1 MQFFA
6 DTPILTAAYRHVL
19 QLLQPVKHYAYHNIG
34 HTLDVFRRSRQLAEQ
49 EWISKTEQVPLLLAA
64 LFHDTGFIESY
75 SKNEVIGMRLA
86 RDWLTTQ
93 NYPES
98 SICEVERLI
107 EVTIPFTPAQT
118 ILEKIIQDADLDNF
132 GRDDCFS
139 KMYRVE
145 EELKEM
151 TSLDTR
157 TMYDIFRSLHAY
169 NFQTSTA
176 QRDRQPKRL
185 SNREKFENLYATKFA
200 SQ

>member
-34 HTLDVFRRSRQLAEQ
+34 HTLDVFRRSRQIAEQ
-49 EWISKTEQVPLLLAA
+49 EGISKTNQVPLLLAA

-86 RDWLTTQ
+86 RDWLTLQ
-93 NYPES
+93 GYPES
-98 SICEVERLI
+98 NIREVERLI
-107 EVTIPFTPAQT
+107 EVTIPFTPAET

-145 EELKEM
+145 EELKKM
-151 TSLDTR
+151 TTLDTR

-176 QRDRQPKRL
+176 QQDRQAKRL
-185 SNREKFENLYATKFA
+185 SNREKFEHLYAIKFA
-200 SQ
+200 E

>member
-49 EWISKTEQVPLLLAA
+49 EWISKEDQIPLLLAA

-86 RDWLTTQ
+86 RNWLKSQ
-93 NYPES
+93 NYPELN
-98 SICEVERLI
+98 IKKVERLI
-107 EVTIPFTPAQT
+107 EVTIPFTQAET

-132 GRDDCFS
+132 WRDDCFS
-139 KMYRVE
+139 KMHSVE
-145 EELKEM
+145 RELSEM
-151 TSLDTR
+151 TALDTR
-157 TMYDIFRSLHAY
+157 AMYDIFRSLHSY

-185 SNREKFENLYATKFA
+185 SNRAAFESLYATKFT
-200 SQ
+200 SN